1 MVTLRNDI
9 GTIPFIYINDLPN
22 ITNKIS
28 KILLFVDDSSI
39 IITKPNTLAF
49 INKINKVLTDINEW
63 IKANLFSLNVDKNNF
78 IKFSTKNISLTNLNI
93 IYDDK
98 GISII
103 SNMNFLE

>member
-1 MVTLRNDI
+1 MTCQTSQIRYL
-9 GTIPFIYINDLPN
+9 
-22 ITNKIS
+22 

-49 INKINKVLTDINEW
+49 MNKINKVLTDINEW

>member
-1 MVTLRNDI
+1 MILGPFLLSTLMTCQTSQIR
-9 GTIPFIYINDLPN
+9 YL
-22 ITNKIS
+22 

>member
-1 MVTLRNDI
+1 MILGPFLLSTLMTCQTSQIR
-9 GTIPFIYINDLPN
+9 YL
-22 ITNKIS
+22 

-49 INKINKVLTDINEW
+49 MNKINKVLTDINEW